1 MWGDPHISVGRR
13 VERPIQCRK
22 VAEASQGDRPRS
34 RLSCD
39 HSYLASL
46 VTGAV
51 RKEAIIIVA
60 GARRADGD
68 FLHSGLSRVLRDQG
82 PEIDVAGS
90 GRRLSRELLAD
101 LGAHV
106 VAAAAYR
113 RSQVDRK
120 LVGRQAVSRQR
131 RNCLGRDVGRCAFP
145 TRMEQRHDSRRVGD
159 EDRDAVGHA
168 YGERDSLL
176 RRDVPVCLTAP
187 EPTFPPTGVD
197 ENARAMDLPDR
208 SEASSS
214 FAQLALHG
222 GPPSHDFVD
231 GIGAGQPECPGIT
244 GRGEGPN
251 PPLLEIGNYFLRNLV
266 HAIDGDRRRG

>member
-68 FLHSGLSRVLRDQG
+68 FLHSGLSGVLGDQG
-82 PEIDVAGS
+82 SQIDVAGTGRWLS
-90 GRRLSRELLAD
+90 GELLAD
-101 LGAHV
+101 LGTYL
-106 VAAAAYR
+106 VASPADC
-113 RSQVDRK
+113 RSQMDRE

-131 RNCLGRDVGRCAFP
+131 RNCLGGDVGRCAFP
-145 TRMEQRHDSRRVGD
+145 TRVEQRHDSRRVGD
-159 EDRDAVGHA
+159 EDGDAVGDA
-168 YGERDSLL
+168 DGERDSLL
-176 RRDVPVCLTAP
+176 RRDVSVCLTAP
-187 EPTFPPTGVD
+187 KPTLPPAGVD
-197 ENARAMDLPDR
+197 ENAGAMDLPDR

-214 FAQLALHG
+214 FRQLPLHCA
-222 GPPSHDFVD
+222 PPSHDFVD
-231 GIGAGQPECPGIT
+231 GIGAGEAERPGIT
-244 GRGEGPN
+244 RRSEGAN
-251 PPLLEIGNYFLRNLV
+251 PPLLEIGDYFFRNLI
-266 HAIDGDRRRG
+266 HATDGDRRRG